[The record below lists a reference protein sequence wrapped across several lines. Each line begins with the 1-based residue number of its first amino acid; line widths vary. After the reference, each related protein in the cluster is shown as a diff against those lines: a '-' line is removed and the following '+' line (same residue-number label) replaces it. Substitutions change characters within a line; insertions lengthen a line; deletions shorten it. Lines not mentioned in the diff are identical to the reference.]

1 MTQVVEYL
9 SSKHESL
16 NSISSAFKKDYSRIY
31 SLQSP
36 RHGHFLSGILKVMS
50 SPLQT
55 LLFLFSPATVVATTS
70 AGKLTTFSSPT
81 GRISSVDDPSGA

>member
-1 MTQVVEYL
+1 
-9 SSKHESL
+9 
-16 NSISSAFKKDYSRIY
+16 
-31 SLQSP
+31 
-36 RHGHFLSGILKVMS
+36 VMS